1 MQTHWENRMKKPATW
16 LSTLLVLSI
25 LLNGALFYRFIIA
38 GNPPEKTDQRITLTL
53 NEGERELVLSEMR
66 QFLVALQGI
75 TVSANNGKMEEVA
88 KHARAVGSKAAGTVP
103 GSLMMKLPLEF
114 KQLGL
119 ATHNGFDAIA
129 LDAESLGDGPHAMEQ
144 LGRLMSNCI
153 ACHASYQ
160 IRPAPPKL

>member
-1 MQTHWENRMKKPATW
+1 MNKPTAW

-25 LLNGALFYRFIIA
+25 LLNGALIYRFILA
-38 GNPPEKTDQRITLTL
+38 GHPLKKTDQRVTLTL
-53 NEGERELVLSEMR
+53 NEAERELVLSEMR

-75 TVSANNGKMEEVA
+75 SVSANNGNMEEVS
-88 KHARAVGSKAAGTVP
+88 KHARAVGSKAAAAVP

-119 ATHNGFDAIA
+119 ATHDGFDAIA
-129 LDAESLGDGPHAMEQ
+129 LDADSLGDGPHAMEQ
-144 LGRLMSNCI
+144 IGRLMGNCI

-160 IRPAPPKL
+160 IRLAPSKP

>member
-1 MQTHWENRMKKPATW
+1 MNKPATW
-16 LSTLLVLSI
+16 LSILLVLSMLI
-25 LLNGALFYRFIIA
+25 NGGLFYRFIIA
-38 GNPPEKTDQRITLTL
+38 GNPLNKTDQRTTLTL

-75 TVSANNGKMEEVA
+75 TVSANNGNMDDAA
-88 KHARAVGSKAAGTVP
+88 KHARAVGSKAAAAVP
-103 GSLMMKLPLEF
+103 GSFMMKLPLEF

-129 LDAESLGDGPHAMEQ
+129 LDAESLGDAPHAMEQ
-144 LGRLMSNCI
+144 VGRLMSNCI

-160 IRPAPPKL
+160 IHLAPAKP